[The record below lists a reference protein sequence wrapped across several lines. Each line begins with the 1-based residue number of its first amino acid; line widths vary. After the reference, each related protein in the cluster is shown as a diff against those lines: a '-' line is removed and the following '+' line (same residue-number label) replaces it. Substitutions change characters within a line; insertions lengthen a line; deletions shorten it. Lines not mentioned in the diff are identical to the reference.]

1 MNYVTFKPHFLN
13 ILVKLRF
20 NIDTPMK
27 QLLEKYNALTR
38 NHKIAIVVGLFILG
52 LLILPNTIVYA
63 VSAVASYKL
72 IGNKGWKYGAV
83 VVLATVT
90 FFSGV
95 LWLAGDTIE
104 STVNTDLATTV
115 ETANENDRDEI
126 EELDSSASTT
136 DTADSSE
143 GISRSQNETP
153 EETITTD
160 TDQSEAL
167 QEDSNPQTTSSNTY
181 SVISVVDGDTV
192 KLSMNG
198 STETIRLIGIDTPES
213 VHPTEPVECF
223 GIEASN
229 KAKQLLSGKQVQF
242 ETDSSQDTRDR
253 YGRLLGYIILPDGR
267 NFNKVMIEDGYA
279 YEYTYSTAY
288 KYQTSFK
295 TAESNAKASGKG
307 LWASGACSDFEEVE
321 ESKSEPEPTQNQ
333 TSNTGDGQWYTSG
346 HYSAKY
352 YYHESCDGWQGLSE
366 SYLRVYN
373 SEEALKAEHPAHTLH
388 PDCDI

>member
-1 MNYVTFKPHFLN
+1 
-13 ILVKLRF
+13 
-20 NIDTPMK
+20 MK
-27 QLLEKYNALTR
+27 QLLKKYNTLSR
-38 NHKIAIVVGLFILG
+38 NHKIAIAVGLFILG

-63 VSAVASYKL
+63 VGAVASYKL
-72 IGNKGWKYGAV
+72 IGNKGLKYV
-83 VVLATVT
+83 SVSLLAIVT
-90 FFSGV
+90 FFSGI
-95 LWLAGDTIE
+95 LWLAGDTSEPTI
-104 STVNTDLATTV
+104 NTDLETTVATTS
-115 ETANENDRDEI
+115 ENDLDEVA
-126 EELDSSASTT
+126 ELDSSTNTT
-136 DTADSSE
+136 DTVASDEETSQ
-143 GISRSQNETP
+143 SQNEIVEENTP
-153 EETITTD
+153 TD
-160 TDQSEAL
+160 TKQDEVL
-167 QEDSNPQTTSSNTY
+167 EEDSGSQNTSPNTY
-181 SVISVVDGDTV
+181 SVVSVVDGDTV

-229 KAKQLLSGKQVQF
+229 KAEQLLSGKQVQF

-279 YEYTYSTAY
+279 YEYTYNTAY
-288 KYQTSFK
+288 KYQNAFK

-321 ESKSEPEPTQNQ
+321 EDDSELESTQSQ

-346 HYSAKY
+346 HHSAKY
-352 YYHESCDGWQGLSE
+352 YYHESCDGWQELSE
-366 SYLRVYN
+366 SYLRIYS
-373 SEEALKAEHPAHTLH
+373 SETALKAEHSTHTLH